1 MSRMVGQPISV
12 NEIKERLIDLM
23 RLVKGKKLTSF
34 SDLSTKI
41 MKDTLYS
48 KILQDKKI
56 VVFDKKGGFWNWKG
70 GEGDITNSLVK
81 SMIDEKFRVLYSRK
95 KKKSENTNEDTKG
108 KRSYVRNSS
117 RLYLTVFEWSGPVT
131 NKTLYEFVNCL
142 NRTGAKLSVV
152 ETSYPKVGLE
162 IRSVK

>member
-1 MSRMVGQPISV
+1 MVGQPISV

-48 KILQDKKI
+48 KLLQDRKI
-56 VVFDKKGGFWNWKG
+56 VTFDEKGGFWNWKG
-70 GEGDITNSLVK
+70 GKGDITNSLVK

-95 KKKSENTNEDTKG
+95 KKKSSDVNNSNADKV
-108 KRSYVRNSS
+108 KRPYVRNSS

-162 IRSVK
+162 IRSAK